1 MSTAQDRPQDDDA
14 VLRFVEQFALL
25 LTESGMPRMAA
36 RVFAFVL
43 ADDAERYTAQE
54 LAHGLRVSPA
64 AISGAVRHLVQIGL
78 LGKEREP
85 GARTDTYRVYDDDVW
100 YAITMQRHEA
110 LKRSVDF
117 LAEGVE
123 LLDHARPGG
132 RRVRETLE
140 YYRFMLAE
148 LPQSLERWKKRRQAL
163 FSDESLPAEGT

>member
-1 MSTAQDRPQDDDA
+1 MSTPHGSEQDEEA

-25 LTESGMPRMAA
+25 LTEQGMPRMSA

-54 LAHGLRVSPA
+54 LARGLRVSPA
-64 AISGAVRHLVQIGL
+64 AISGAVRHLVQTGL

-85 GARTDTYRVYDDDVW
+85 GARYDTYRVFDDDVW
-100 YAITMQRHEA
+100 YAITLQSQEMI
-110 LKRSVDF
+110 KRSVDF
-117 LAEGVE
+117 LAKGVE

-140 YYRFMLAE
+140 YYRFMQAE
-148 LPQSLERWKKRRQAL
+148 LPESLERWRQHRQKL
-163 FSDESLPAEGT
+163 FSEESSAPG